1 MTVRQQWGV
10 VAGIVAVLAIGLFVA
25 TRSMSVELFPVS
37 VGAKAPAFRAAPL
50 LEPVYPAA
58 PNAQFTSREVSEGA
72 AVKTLDDYRGDVVLL
87 NIWAT
92 WCAPCRAEMPSIE
105 TLHREFGPRGL
116 KIVAIS
122 VDDPGQQKAVRA
134 FARELN
140 LTFEILHD
148 PTHDIQ
154 KAYQTTGVPET
165 FVLGRDGVIRKKIIG
180 ATDWSSTGTRALIA
194 QLLAEDG
201 GKSVAPAAPPNARAA
216 ALDASMRLA
225 ALGAGGQR

>member
-1 MTVRQQWGV
+1 MTVRQQWTVVLGV
-10 VAGIVAVLAIGLFVA
+10 VALLAIGLYVA
-25 TRSMSVELFPVS
+25 TQTMGDELFPVS
-37 VGAKAPAFRAAPL
+37 VGGQAPDFKATPL

-58 PNAQFTSREVSEGA
+58 PNATFTSREVDA
-72 AVKTLDDYRGDVVLL
+72 AATKSLADYKGDVVLL

-105 TLHREFGPRGL
+105 KLHREFGPRGL
-116 KIVAIS
+116 KIVAVS
-122 VDDPGQQKAVRA
+122 VDDPGQQKAVRD
-134 FARELN
+134 FARELG

-180 ATDWSSTGTRALIA
+180 ATDWSSQGTRALVA
-194 QLLAEDG
+194 QLLAE
-201 GKSVAPAAPPNARAA
+201 
-216 ALDASMRLA
+216 
-225 ALGAGGQR
+225 Q